1 MIESTI
7 VHPRAGLWVADLDD
21 ESVGMVFARIDK
33 THTLVDFGSMW
44 VSPTARGLG
53 LGSALLE
60 AVKTWARQHDA
71 GILECWVSEGNERA
85 IRLYRNHGLI
95 ETNETQLLR
104 GHSSVTVRKMKALL
118 TNHR

>member
-1 MIESTI
+1 
-7 VHPRAGLWVADLDD
+7 
-21 ESVGMVFARIDK
+21 VFARIDK